1 MNPKFGHEQSSFSGM
16 RAERMQFF
24 SQAICQNFPWYFYV
38 DFKKL
43 FVLALHLSNRHCRVF

>member
-43 FVLALHLSNRHCRVF
+43 FVLALHLSMGHCRVF